1 MLLYCIR
8 ARISHLMSQTSPR
21 VMVFGTFDLL
31 HEGHRFVLRKA
42 MERGDVIVI
51 VAQDQSVERIKGR
64 KPAQHLRKRMEAI
77 RTSFPMLHVEAGD
90 CTDFLKPVKTHT
102 PDLILLGY
110 DQRLPPGVEERHL
123 SCPIERLPAFD
134 PHLYKSS
141 LKRKGG

>member
-1 MLLYCIR
+1 
-8 ARISHLMSQTSPR
+8 MSSRLQL

-31 HEGHRFVLRKA
+31 HEGHRFVLREA
-42 MERGDVIVI
+42 MKRGDVIVI
-51 VAQDQSVERIKGR
+51 VAQDRNVERIKGR
-64 KPAQHLRKRMEAI
+64 TSVQNQAVRMATIQAE
-77 RTSFPMLHVEAGD
+77 FPTLHVYPGD
-90 CTDFLKPVKTHT
+90 STDFLKPLRTHT

-123 SCPIERLPAFD
+123 PCPIERLPAFD

>member
-1 MLLYCIR
+1 MPSRLQL
-8 ARISHLMSQTSPR
+8 

-31 HEGHRFVLRKA
+31 HEGHRFVLREA
-42 MERGDVIVI
+42 MKRGDVIVI
-51 VAQDQSVERIKGR
+51 VAQDRNVERIKGR
-64 KPAQHLRKRMEAI
+64 ESVENQAVRMATIQAE
-77 RTSFPMLHVEAGD
+77 FPKLHVYAGD
-90 CTDFLKPVKTHT
+90 STDFLKPLRAHT

-110 DQRLPPGVEERHL
+110 DQRLPPGVEESDL